1 MSSYTLKDFIEHKES
16 AQLACDV
23 AICESKLQV
32 AETALSRAQN
42 KEEIIQH
49 IQELFD
55 RFSSE
60 YSHQDMSD
68 YTRADVSESL
78 AELKETFLESV
89 VSCLICL

>member
-1 MSSYTLKDFIEHKES
+1 MSSYALKDFIEHKES
-16 AQLACDV
+16 TQLACDV
-23 AICESKLQV
+23 ATCESKLRF
-32 AETALSRAQN
+32 AETALSKAQN

-60 YSHQDMSD
+60 YSHHDMSD
-68 YTRADVSESL
+68 YTRADVAESL
-78 AELKETFLESV
+78 VELKETFLESV